1 MVYKKELPEWK
12 LNVEFQRKI
21 ALECSRRCLLY
32 KKEAE
37 SASSYTLDSSTDL
50 KQLNAKITYS
60 E

>member
-1 MVYKKELPEWK
+1 VVYKKELPEWK

-21 ALECSRRCLLY
+21 ALECSRRCLMY

-37 SASSYTLDSSTDL
+37 AASSHTMDPNTDL
-50 KQLNAKITYS
+50 KQLNSKITYP